1 MEIFRKKLNNDMIN
15 KFDAFVNKV
24 LSENIQGGKIS
35 SIPSAMQ
42 GVGATSSNVPPSSQP
57 QITSAKPLPKSPQTT
72 TPPRVAVVVTPKDQE
87 IKTEIAKLPMDVQ
100 QKIAS
105 AKSVDEISSA
115 IANVDPT
122 SKQKIEDYIKNYAAT
137 AQNTPVTTQNPPI
150 GMQNLPIS

>member
-1 MEIFRKKLNNDMIN
+1 MANR
-15 KFDAFVNKV
+15 FDAFVNKV

-57 QITSAKPLPKSPQTT
+57 QITTAKPLPKSPQTT
-72 TPPRVAVVVTPKDQE
+72 TSPKVVVASNPKDEAIKAE
-87 IKTEIAKLPMDVQ
+87 ISKLPMDVQ

-105 AKSVDEISSA
+105 AKSVDEITSA

-122 SKQKIEDYIKNYAAT
+122 SKQKIEDYIKSYAST
-137 AQNTPVTTQNPPI
+137 AQNTPAAAQNPST
-150 GMQNLPIS
+150 GMQNLPTS